1 MKILQ
6 LCHKPPY
13 PPVDGGALGLHCI
26 TEALLTAGH
35 SVRVLSLCSAKH
47 PWLPQPESY
56 VAATRFEAVDVDL
69 TVRPLPAAV
78 ALLCGESY
86 NVKRFYTPAFDARLA
101 AVLDEEEFDVVQ
113 FESIFMAPYLAT
125 VRAHSSAAA
134 VVRLH
139 NVEHHLWRRRA
150 EEEHSPWR
158 RWYLKHLA
166 LTLRAY
172 EHELVPQFDGVST
185 VAPADRDYFAALC
198 PRRPVVDVPPMVRVH
213 LPSVEPMPATF
224 YHLGAMDWQPNVAA
238 VHRLAEKIWPDVRR
252 RCPDARL
259 FLAGRQ
265 MPADLMALR
274 VDGVTVQ
281 GEVPS
286 AEAFIADK
294 AVNVV
299 PLSNGSGIRIKIM
312 EAMAAGKAVVG
323 SPTALAGMAG
333 EAGRTWLQ
341 AESDADFVDAMLRL
355 AHDPAEV
362 QRLGRAA
369 AETVAARY
377 SPEVVSQLL
386 VSLYDEA
393 IAGRARRQT
402 Q

>member
-1 MKILQ
+1 
-6 LCHKPPY
+6 
-13 PPVDGGALGLHCI
+13 
-26 TEALLTAGH
+26 
-35 SVRVLSLCSAKH
+35 
-47 PWLPQPESY
+47 
-56 VAATRFEAVDVDL
+56 
-69 TVRPLPAAV
+69 
-78 ALLCGESY
+78 
-86 NVKRFYTPAFDARLA
+86 
-101 AVLDEEEFDVVQ
+101 
-113 FESIFMAPYLAT
+113 
-125 VRAHSSAAA
+125 
-134 VVRLH
+134 
-139 NVEHHLWRRRA
+139 
-150 EEEHSPWR
+150 
-158 RWYLKHLA
+158 
-166 LTLRAY
+166 
-172 EHELVPQFDGVST
+172 
-185 VAPADRDYFAALC
+185 
-198 PRRPVVDVPPMVRVH
+198 
-213 LPSVEPMPATF
+213 
-224 YHLGAMDWQPNVAA
+224 
-238 VHRLAEKIWPDVRR
+238 
-252 RCPDARL
+252 
-259 FLAGRQ
+259 

-355 AHDPAEV
+355 AQDPAEV